1 MPNPETQKPAEESEA
16 GGRTVASPSGGSRY
30 RLSFLSILGA
40 LQQHWAAQSLE
51 RRFAIAVSLVIG
63 LSMVTLGYWVERR
76 IRSGWEQ
83 GMAEIGAHYLEAF
96 LAPHILDLEQ
106 ADTLSE
112 DSKRRI
118 KALVTDSRLG
128 QRVTM
133 IKIWNRAGKL
143 VYSTGKAREGTQVQ
157 LQPPLLAR
165 LMNGQV
171 VVLTQSDSHG
181 DEQPAQRLL
190 ESYAPIY
197 KPGTGTILA
206 IGEFYEVSHSLD
218 REIQQ
223 LRYATW
229 FLILNVAIIIG
240 FLLYLTIRRASR
252 IISSQQS
259 QLEANL
265 ARASALAKRNNML
278 RRAADR
284 ARLDAAVSNE
294 VYLARIGAD
303 LHDGPIQML
312 SLLMLRLPDEP
323 PELRAQL
330 ERLIQQTLAELRN
343 LSAGL
348 VLPEIRDF
356 SPADT
361 IEAAI
366 KRHEQQT
373 GTGVARDL
381 AELPEQMPEA
391 IRFCAFR
398 VVQEALM
405 NAYKHAQGRGQRVA
419 TRFAAE
425 TLEIVISDD
434 GPSRG
439 VPLAQPSQQRPR
451 LGLQGLET
459 RVKALRGSLA
469 ITPQPEGG
477 LLLRALLPVRRRSL
491 TTKVE

>member
-1 MPNPETQKPAEESEA
+1 MLNPVDGKVEKDLGPEVGGDTSTLDGAE
-16 GGRTVASPSGGSRY
+16 Y
-30 RLSFLSILGA
+30 RRKSVSA
-40 LQQHWAAQSLE
+40 LDRLRRRWTAQSLE
-51 RRFAIAVSLVIG
+51 RRFTIAASLVVG
-63 LSMVTLGYWVERR
+63 LSMITLGYWVERR
-76 IRSGWEQ
+76 IRNGWEQ
-83 GMAEIGAHYLEAF
+83 GMAEIGAHYLEAL
-96 LAPHILDLEQ
+96 LAPHVLELEHADALTEESKQRIQ
-106 ADTLSE
+106 AL
-112 DSKRRI
+112 I
-118 KALVTDSRLG
+118 ADSRLG

-133 IKIWNRAGKL
+133 IKIWSRSGQL
-143 VYSTGKAREGTQVQ
+143 VYSTGQAKEAAR
-157 LQPPLLAR
+157 LQPSRLATLLEGR
-165 LMNGQV
+165 
-171 VVLTQSDSHG
+171 VLVSIQNDSHG
-181 DEQPAQRLL
+181 DGRDDPGLL

-197 KPGTGTILA
+197 KPGTRTIVA

-218 REIQQ
+218 REVVQ

-252 IISSQQS
+252 TISSQQS
-259 QLEANL
+259 LLAANL
-265 ARASALAKRNNML
+265 ARASALARRNNML

-284 ARLDAAVSNE
+284 ARLDSAVSNE

-312 SLLMLRLPDEP
+312 SLLMLRLPDKP

-348 VLPEIRDF
+348 VLPEIRDL
-356 SPADT
+356 SPSDT

-373 GTGVARDL
+373 GTAVGRNLVD
-381 AELPEQMPEA
+381 LPEQMPEA

-405 NAYKHAQGRGQRVA
+405 NGYKHAQGRGQHVA

-434 GPSRG
+434 GPG
-439 VPLAQPSQQRPR
+439 NEAQQPEPTLQRPR
-451 LGLQGLET
+451 LGLRGLET
-459 RVKALRGSLA
+459 RVKALRGSLT
-469 ITPQPEGG
+469 ITPQPQGG
-477 LLLRALLPVRRRSL
+477 LQLRALLPVRRRSP
-491 TTKVE
+491 TTGL

>member
-1 MPNPETQKPAEESEA
+1 MPQAVDGKVEEESA
-16 GGRTVASPSGGSRY
+16 AKGGVSPTTLGVSEHRPRSVF
-30 RLSFLSILGA
+30 FLDA
-40 LQQHWAAQSLE
+40 LRRRWAAQSLE
-51 RRFAIAVSLVIG
+51 RRFTIAASLVVG

-76 IRSGWEQ
+76 IRTGWEQ
-83 GMAEIGAHYLEAF
+83 GMAEIGAHYLQAF
-96 LAPHILDLEQ
+96 LAPHVLDLEH

-112 DSKRRI
+112 DSQDMI
-118 KALVTDSRLG
+118 KAQITESHLG
-128 QRVTM
+128 KRVTM
-133 IKIWNRAGKL
+133 IKIWSRTGKL
-143 VYSTGKAREGTQVQ
+143 VYSTGKGTKDAQ
-157 LQPPLLAR
+157 LPPSQLAPLLR
-165 LMNGQV
+165 GKV
-171 VVLTQSDSHG
+171 VVYPHG
-181 DEQPAQRLL
+181 NRHGEGEPGQRSL
-190 ESYAPIY
+190 ETYAPIY
-197 KPGTGTILA
+197 KPGTSTILGF
-206 IGEFYEVSHSLD
+206 GEFYEVTHSLD

-240 FLLYLTIRRASR
+240 FLLYLTIRRTSHV
-252 IISSQQS
+252 ISSQQS
-259 QLEANL
+259 QLAANL
-265 ARASALAKRNNML
+265 ERASALAKRNNTL

-294 VYLARIGAD
+294 IYLARIGAD

-330 ERLIQQTLAELRN
+330 GRLTQQTLAELRN

-348 VLPEIRDF
+348 VLPEIRDL

-373 GTGVARDL
+373 GTDVARSLVDL
-381 AELPEQMPEA
+381 PDQMPEA

-405 NAYKHAQGRGQRVA
+405 NAYKHAHGRGQRVA

-425 TLEIVISDD
+425 TLEIAVSDD
-434 GPSRG
+434 GPGGEAAPPNVRQLG
-439 VPLAQPSQQRPR
+439 PR
-451 LGLQGLET
+451 LGLKGLEA
-459 RVKALRGSLA
+459 RVKALRGSLTIA
-469 ITPQPEGG
+469 PQPQGG
-477 LLLRALLPVRRRSL
+477 LVLRVLLPVRRRSL
-491 TTKVE
+491 RTKVD

>member
-1 MPNPETQKPAEESEA
+1 MLNLEAGKPAQVSETESPAAEA
-16 GGRTVASPSGGSRY
+16 APDRPGY
-30 RLSFLSILGA
+30 RESFLRRIEA
-40 LQQHWAAQSLE
+40 LQQRWASQSLE
-51 RRFAIAVSLVIG
+51 RRFTIAASIVVG
-63 LSMVTLGYWVERR
+63 LSMATLGYWVERR
-76 IRSGWEQ
+76 IRSGWEK

-96 LAPHILDLEQ
+96 LAPYVLDLEHT
-106 ADTLSE
+106 DTLSE
-112 DSKRRI
+112 DSKRQI
-118 KALVTDSRLG
+118 KALLTDTRLG

-133 IKIWNRAGKL
+133 MKIWDRNGKL
-143 VYSTGKAREGTQVQ
+143 VYSTGEARKGAQI
-157 LQPPLLAR
+157 QPAR
-165 LMNGQV
+165 LSRLVRGHV
-171 VVLTQSDSHG
+171 VVLSQNDSHG
-181 DEQPAQRLL
+181 DGPPSQHVL
-190 ESYAPIY
+190 ETYAPIY
-197 KPGTGTILA
+197 KPGTDTVLA
-206 IGEFYEVSHSLD
+206 IGEFYEVSQSLD

-229 FLILNVAIIIG
+229 FLIVNVAIIIG

-259 QLEANL
+259 QLEVNL
-265 ARASALAKRNNML
+265 TRASALAKHNNML

-284 ARLDAAVSNE
+284 SRLDAAASNE

-323 PELRAQL
+323 PELRTQL
-330 ERLIQQTLAELRN
+330 EQLIQQTLAELRN

-373 GTGVARDL
+373 GTNVARDL
-381 AELPEQMPEA
+381 ADLPEQMPEA

-405 NAYKHAQGRGQRVA
+405 NAYKHAQGRGQHVA
-419 TRFAAE
+419 TQFNAE
-425 TLEIVISDD
+425 TLEINVADD
-434 GPSRG
+434 GPSDE
-439 VPLAQPSQQRPR
+439 VAPADQSEQRPP
-451 LGLQGLET
+451 LGLRGLET
-459 RVKALRGSLA
+459 RVKALRGSLSV
-469 ITPQPEGG
+469 TPRPQGG
-477 LLLRALLPVRRRSL
+477 LLLRVLLPVRQRSL
-491 TTKVE
+491 TMKVE

>member
-1 MPNPETQKPAEESEA
+1 MPSTVDGKVEKESA
-16 GGRTVASPSGGSRY
+16 AKDRSAAST
-30 RLSFLSILGA
+30 LGA
-40 LQQHWAAQSLE
+40 PQYRPRSVLFLERLERRWTAQSLKQ
-51 RRFAIAVSLVIG
+51 RFTIAASLVVG

-83 GMAEIGAHYLEAF
+83 GMAEIGAHYLEAL
-96 LAPHILDLEQ
+96 LAPHVLDLEH

-112 DSKRRI
+112 RSRQSI
-118 KALVTDSRLG
+118 KAQITDSRLG

-133 IKIWNRAGKL
+133 IKIWSRAGKL
-143 VYSTGKAREGTQVQ
+143 IYSTGKAREEAQ
-157 LQPPLLAR
+157 LQPAR
-165 LMNGQV
+165 LAQLLRGQV
-171 VVLTQSDSHG
+171 VVSPAGDSHG
-181 DEQPAQRLL
+181 GSETGQRLL

-197 KPGTGTILA
+197 KPGTNTILA

-265 ARASALAKRNNML
+265 ARASALARRNNTL
-278 RRAADR
+278 RRAADQ

-294 VYLARIGAD
+294 IYLARIGAD

-312 SLLMLRLPDEP
+312 SLLILRLPDNP
-323 PELRAQL
+323 PDLRTQL
-330 ERLIQQTLAELRN
+330 EQLIQQTLAELRD
-343 LSAGL
+343 LSTGL
-348 VLPEIRDF
+348 VLPEIRDL
-356 SPADT
+356 SPSDT

-373 GTGVARDL
+373 GTGVVRALADL
-381 AELPEQMPEA
+381 PDQMPEA
-391 IRFCAFR
+391 IRLCAFR

-405 NAYKHAQGRGQRVA
+405 NAYKHAHGRDQRVE

-425 TLEIVISDD
+425 TLDIMISD
-434 GPSRG
+434 GGPAAEAPPSR
-439 VPLAQPSQQRPR
+439 AQQQRHP
-451 LGLQGLET
+451 LGLKGLEA
-459 RVKALRGSLA
+459 RVKALRGSLVVTA
-469 ITPQPEGG
+469 QPQGG
-477 LLLRALLPVRRRSL
+477 HVLRVVLPVRRRSL
-491 TTKVE
+491 RTKVD

>member
-1 MPNPETQKPAEESEA
+1 MPDPVDGKVDKDLGPDDGASLPTLDRSEY
-16 GGRTVASPSGGSRY
+16 RPKSPSFLASLRSR
-30 RLSFLSILGA
+30 
-40 LQQHWAAQSLE
+40 WAAQSLE
-51 RRFAIAVSLVIG
+51 RRFTIAASLVVG
-63 LSMVTLGYWVERR
+63 LSMLTLGYWVERR

-83 GMAEIGAHYLEAF
+83 GIAEIGAHYLEAF
-96 LAPHILDLEQ
+96 LAPHVLELEHS
-106 ADTLSE
+106 DTLSE
-112 DSKRRI
+112 DSKQRI
-118 KALVTDSRLG
+118 KTLVTDSRLG

-133 IKIWNRAGKL
+133 IKIWNRDGQL
-143 VYSTGKAREGTQVQ
+143 VYSTGKTNERAR
-157 LQPPLLAR
+157 LQPAR
-165 LMNGQV
+165 LASLLGGQV
-171 VVLTQSDSHG
+171 VVSIQSDSHG
-181 DEQPAQRLL
+181 EGRIGQRLL

-218 REIQQ
+218 REIVQ

-229 FLILNVAIIIG
+229 FLILNVAVIIG

-259 QLEANL
+259 LLQANL
-265 ARASALAKRNNML
+265 VRASALARRNSML

-284 ARLDAAVSNE
+284 ARLDAAASNE

-312 SLLMLRLPDEP
+312 SLLMLRLPDNP
-323 PELRAQL
+323 PEQRAQL

-348 VLPEIRDF
+348 VLPEIRDL
-356 SPADT
+356 SPSDT
-361 IEAAI
+361 IEAAV

-373 GTGVARDL
+373 GTTVARNLGD
-381 AELPEQMPEA
+381 LPEQMPEA

-405 NAYKHAQGRGQRVA
+405 NAYKHALGRGQRIA

-434 GPSRG
+434 GPGHGPQQS
-439 VPLAQPSQQRPR
+439 VPSPHRQQ
-451 LGLQGLET
+451 LGLRGLET
-459 RVKALRGSLA
+459 RVKALRGSLT
-469 ITPQPEGG
+469 ITPQPHGG
-477 LLLRALLPVRRRSL
+477 LQLRALLPVRRRSL

>member
-1 MPNPETQKPAEESEA
+1 MPSTVDGKVEKESA
-16 GGRTVASPSGGSRY
+16 AKDRGAAST
-30 RLSFLSILGA
+30 LGA
-40 LQQHWAAQSLE
+40 PQYRPRSALFLERLERRWTAQSLKQ
-51 RRFAIAVSLVIG
+51 RFTIAASLVVG

-96 LAPHILDLEQ
+96 LAPHVLDLEH

-112 DSKRRI
+112 RSRQSI
-118 KALVTDSRLG
+118 KAQITDSRLG

-133 IKIWNRAGKL
+133 IKIWSRAGKL
-143 VYSTGKAREGTQVQ
+143 IYSTGKAREEAQ
-157 LQPPLLAR
+157 LQPAR
-165 LMNGQV
+165 LAQLLRGQV
-171 VVLTQSDSHG
+171 VVSPAGDSHG
-181 DEQPAQRLL
+181 GGETGQRLL

-197 KPGTGTILA
+197 KPGTNTILA

-218 REIQQ
+218 REVQQ

-265 ARASALAKRNNML
+265 ARASALARRNNML
-278 RRAADR
+278 RRAADQ

-294 VYLARIGAD
+294 IYLARIGAD

-312 SLLMLRLPDEP
+312 SLLILRLPDNP
-323 PELRAQL
+323 PDLRTQL
-330 ERLIQQTLAELRN
+330 EQLIQQTLAELRD

-348 VLPEIRDF
+348 VLPEIRDL
-356 SPADT
+356 SPSDT

-373 GTGVARDL
+373 GTAVVRALADL
-381 AELPEQMPEA
+381 PDQMPEA
-391 IRFCAFR
+391 IRLCAFR

-405 NAYKHAQGRGQRVA
+405 NAYKHAHGRDQRVE

-425 TLEIVISDD
+425 TLDIMISD
-434 GPSRG
+434 GGPTAEAPPSR
-439 VPLAQPSQQRPR
+439 AQPQRHP
-451 LGLQGLET
+451 LGLKGLEA
-459 RVKALRGSLA
+459 RVKALRGSLVVTA
-469 ITPQPEGG
+469 QPQGG
-477 LLLRALLPVRRRSL
+477 HVLRAVLPVRRRSL
-491 TTKVE
+491 RTKVD

>member
-1 MPNPETQKPAEESEA
+1 MPDPVDGKVEKDSGPEGRA
-16 GGRTVASPSGGSRY
+16 GSSTLGGSAY
-30 RLSFLSILGA
+30 RPRSIAILDRLRRG
-40 LQQHWAAQSLE
+40 WSAQSLE
-51 RRFAIAVSLVIG
+51 RRFTIAASLVVG
-63 LSMVTLGYWVERR
+63 LSMITLGYWVERR

-83 GMAEIGAHYLEAF
+83 GIAEIGAHYLEAF
-96 LAPHILDLEQ
+96 LAPHVLELEH
-106 ADTLSE
+106 ADALTPESQQ
-112 DSKRRI
+112 RI
-118 KALVTDSRLG
+118 RALITESRLG

-133 IKIWNRAGKL
+133 IKIWSRTGQL
-143 VYSTGKAREGTQVQ
+143 VFSTGPSKEGAR
-157 LQPPLLAR
+157 LQPSRLATLLDGKVSVSVHA
-165 LMNGQV
+165 
-171 VVLTQSDSHG
+171 DSHG
-181 DEQPAQRLL
+181 ESQAGWRLL

-197 KPGTGTILA
+197 KPDTNRIIA

-218 REIQQ
+218 REITQ

-252 IISSQQS
+252 VISAQQS
-259 QLEANL
+259 LLEANL
-265 ARASALAKRNNML
+265 TRASALAKRNNSL

-312 SLLMLRLPDEP
+312 SLLMLRLPDDP
-323 PELRAQL
+323 PGLRAQL
-330 ERLIQQTLAELRN
+330 ESLIQQTLAELRH

-348 VLPEIRDF
+348 VLPEIRDL
-356 SPADT
+356 SPFDT

-373 GTGVARDL
+373 GTPVERAL
-381 AELPEQMPEA
+381 TALPDQMPEA

-419 TRFAAE
+419 TRFIAE
-425 TLEIVISDD
+425 TLEIVVSDS
-434 GPSRG
+434 GPDDSLPPRE
-439 VPLAQPSQQRPR
+439 PSLQRPR
-451 LGLQGLET
+451 LGLRGLDT
-459 RVKALRGSLA
+459 RVKALRGSLSM
-469 ITPQPEGG
+469 TSLPGGG
-477 LLLRALLPVRRRSL
+477 LQLRAILPVRRRSL
-491 TTKVE
+491 TTKIG

>member
-1 MPNPETQKPAEESEA
+1 MPSAVDGKVEEESA
-16 GGRTVASPSGGSRY
+16 AKDRAAASTLGWFGYGPRSVLFLDGLRTR
-30 RLSFLSILGA
+30 
-40 LQQHWAAQSLE
+40 WAAQSLE
-51 RRFAIAVSLVIG
+51 RRFTIAASLVVG
-63 LSMVTLGYWVERR
+63 LSMLTLGYWVERR
-76 IRSGWEQ
+76 IRMGWEQ
-83 GMAEIGAHYLEAF
+83 GMAEIGAHYLQAF
-96 LAPHILDLEQ
+96 LAPHVLELEH

-112 DSKRRI
+112 DSKDRI
-118 KALVTDSRLG
+118 KAQVTDSRLG

-133 IKIWNRAGKL
+133 IKIWSRTGKL
-143 VYSTGKAREGTQVQ
+143 IYSTGKAKEGAQ
-157 LQPPLLAR
+157 LQPSR
-165 LMNGQV
+165 LEQLSRGQV
-171 VVLTQSDSHG
+171 VVSPHGDSHG
-181 DEQPAQRLL
+181 DGEPGQRSL
-190 ESYAPIY
+190 ETYAPIY
-197 KPGTGTILA
+197 KPGTSRILGF
-206 IGEFYEVSHSLD
+206 GEFYEVSLSLD

-252 IISSQQS
+252 IISSQQT

-265 ARASALAKRNNML
+265 ARASALARRNNML

-294 VYLARIGAD
+294 IYLARIGAD

-323 PELRAQL
+323 AELRGQL

-348 VLPEIRDF
+348 VLPEIRDL
-356 SPADT
+356 SPSDT

-373 GTGVARDL
+373 GTGVARSLGDL
-381 AELPEQMPEA
+381 PDQMPEA

-405 NAYKHAQGRGQRVA
+405 NAYKHARGRGQHVA

-425 TLEIVISDD
+425 TLEIMVSDD
-434 GPSRG
+434 GPG
-439 VPLAQPSQQRPR
+439 GEAAPPDVPQQRPR
-451 LGLQGLET
+451 LGLRGLET
-459 RVKALRGSLA
+459 RVKALRGSLT
-469 ITPQPEGG
+469 ITQQPQGG
-477 LLLRALLPVRRRSL
+477 LLLTVLLPVRRRSL
-491 TTKVE
+491 RTKVE